1 MKQGYQLLAAAL
13 FPITLG
19 ACSHGL
25 PSAPKHYLVATSEA
39 PAASAAESHSDRSQA
54 RGEVFSAA
62 GDIRTAV
69 NDFRDALGTLNANVP
84 GSLNGGRR
92 EINWDAVPAQF
103 TNTNDFPADF
113 FNQPVVGRAR
123 GTEFRTRGTGFRTS
137 DNNFADV
144 KPDFDGPFEFFSP
157 IRTFAA
163 VGSSRMAVDF
173 FVPGSKDRAT
183 STGFGVVFSDVD
195 RRGSASI
202 QLFDARGRSLGRY
215 EAPVAPGGLSFIGVR
230 FASAVVASVEIRSG
244 EAAVVTDGVAVGDRV
259 LGPERGHGK
268 QADDDGDDDHDRG
281 EGHDRSPD
289 LVIMDDFIYGEPT
302 AIPVESATSV
312 SVSASGAQRQ
322 VR

>member
-1 MKQGYQLLAAAL
+1 MKQGYRLLAAAL
-13 FPITLG
+13 FLITLG

-25 PSAPKHYLVATSEA
+25 PSAPRQYLSATPEGLTPSPTELR
-39 PAASAAESHSDRSQA
+39 SDRSHA
-54 RGEVFSAA
+54 KGEVFSAA
-62 GDIRTAV
+62 GDIRSAV
-69 NDFRDALGTLNANVP
+69 DNFRAALGDLNANVP
-84 GSLNGGRR
+84 GSANGGRR

-123 GTEFRTRGTGFRTS
+123 GTEFLTRGTGFRTS

-157 IRTFAA
+157 IRTFAP
-163 VGSSRMAVDF
+163 VGSDRMSVDL
-173 FVPGSKDRAT
+173 FVPGSKEPAT

-230 FASAVVASVEIRSG
+230 FADAVVASVEIRSG
-244 EAAVVTDGVAVGDRV
+244 QAAVVTDGTDLGDRV
-259 LGPERGHGK
+259 LDPKLGHGEK
-268 QADDDGDDDHDRG
+268 DDDDGDDDHDHG
-281 EGHDRSPD
+281 KGHHRSPD
-289 LVIMDDFIYGEPT
+289 LVIMDDFIYGEPKGLT
-302 AIPVESATSV
+302 VESVTSAP
-312 SVSASGAQRQ
+312 VSAGGVQGQAH
-322 VR
+322 

>member
-13 FPITLG
+13 FSITLG

-25 PSAPKHYLVATSEA
+25 PSAPRHYLSTPSESLATS
-39 PAASAAESHSDRSQA
+39 PAELHSDRSDA
-54 RGEVFSAA
+54 AGEVFSAA
-62 GDIRTAV
+62 GDIQAAV
-69 NDFRDALGTLNANVP
+69 DGFRNALGNLNANVP

-103 TNTNDFPADF
+103 TNSNDFPADF

-123 GTEFRTRGTGFRTS
+123 GTEFLTRGTGFRTS

-144 KPDFDGPFEFFSP
+144 SPDFDGPFEFFSP
-157 IRTFAA
+157 IRTFAP
-163 VGSSRMAVDF
+163 VGSNRMTVEF
-173 FVPGSKDRAT
+173 FVPGSKDPAS

-202 QLFDARGRSLGRY
+202 QLFDVKGRSLGRY

-244 EAAVVTDGVAVGDRV
+244 QAAVVTDGIGLGDRV
-259 LGPERGHGK
+259 LDPERGNGK
-268 QADDDGDDDHDRG
+268 KDDDDGDDDHDRG
-281 EGHDRSPD
+281 EGHRRSPD
-289 LVIMDDFIYGEPT
+289 LVIMDDFIYGEPNAIT
-302 AIPVESATSV
+302 AG
-312 SVSASGAQRQ
+312 SASAASVNVGGAQHP
-322 VR
+322 VH